1 MDLSPDAWL
10 LLARGIVV
18 TIELTVASA
27 ILGLLTAFGAGLAQL
42 SSFKAIRS
50 AATLYIEFW
59 RGASALVQLFVAF
72 YVLPVLGISL
82 PPFLVATLVLGLN
95 VGGYGSQ
102 VVRAAV
108 QSIGCG
114 QSEAAASLGLS
125 RVQAMRL
132 VILPQAIRL
141 MLPTF
146 GNEAV
151 ELLKLTAI
159 ASLITLQ
166 DLSLAAREIA
176 EREGHAA
183 LVYALELAIYFVLGL
198 PLMRL
203 TNRLEARLAPRDR
216 DRAAGTVAGTP

>member
-1 MDLSPDAWL
+1 MT
-10 LLARGIVV
+10 G
-18 TIELTVASA
+18 ELTLISA
-27 ILGLLTAFGAGLAQL
+27 VLGLLTAFIAGLAQM
-42 SSFKAIRS
+42 SSSKAIRF

-72 YVLPVLGISL
+72 YVLPVLGLSL

-132 VILPQAIRL
+132 IILPQAIRL

-176 EREGHAA
+176 QREGHTT
-183 LVYALELAIYFVLGL
+183 LVYALELAIYFVLAL

-203 TNRLEARLAPRDR
+203 TNWFEVRLTPRDR
-216 DRAAGTVAGTP
+216 DRAAGVVAGTP

>member
-1 MDLSPDAWL
+1 MT
-10 LLARGIVV
+10 G
-18 TIELTVASA
+18 ELTLASA
-27 ILGLLTAFGAGLAQL
+27 VLGLLTAFIAGLAQM
-42 SSFKAIRS
+42 SSSKAIRF

-72 YVLPVLGISL
+72 YVLPVLGLSL

-108 QSIGCG
+108 QSIGTG
-114 QSEAAASLGLS
+114 QREAAAALGLS
-125 RVQAMRL
+125 RTQIDAASSSCRR
-132 VILPQAIRL
+132 AIRL
-141 MLPTF
+141 MLPPTF

-176 EREGHAA
+176 EREGHTA
-183 LVYALELAIYFVLGL
+183 LVYALELVGFTFCSHC
-198 PLMRL
+198 R
-203 TNRLEARLAPRDR
+203 
-216 DRAAGTVAGTP
+216 